1 MFSTQISSRTAL
13 TFAAGLT
20 LAGCNLA
27 PKYVRPELSVPAATP
42 SGPAYAATDAAG
54 AIMPADTSWE
64 VFFTDDRLRRV
75 IRTALENNRDLR
87 VAVANVAQARA
98 QYSVQRSNLFPTI
111 AASGSATY
119 QKSPFGAVGGGLAG
133 GTGTGGTGT
142 GGTGT
147 GGTGTGGTGTG
158 TGGTG
163 GTGGGTGGTGSSVVS
178 SGRADIYSANVGISA
193 WQIDLFGR
201 VRNLTQAQQ
210 EQYFA
215 TEENRNAAQVS
226 LIAEIATQ
234 WLTMAADQDRLK
246 IARDTER
253 AFGQTVKLTQDRFR
267 IGIASELEVRQA
279 STSYDQAR
287 SDIADATTLIAQDQN
302 ALNLLAGTT
311 LTADML
317 PARLD
322 TTSPTLENLP
332 ANLPSQVLLR
342 RPDIA
347 SAEHQL
353 IAANANIG
361 AARAAFFPNISL
373 TAAFGTIS
381 LGLSNLFGNGSQN
394 WSVAPSVSQ
403 TLFDFGRNKGNLRY
417 AQATRDAAVA
427 TYEKSIQTGFREVA
441 DALARRGTIG
451 AQLQAQTSLRD
462 NAAGAFKLS
471 ELRFRAGIDTF
482 LNTLDSQRS
491 LYTAQQSLLAARLT
505 RDSNSVELY
514 RALGGGVTTTQS
526 PDPRPQN

>member
-1 MFSTQISSRTAL
+1 MFSFKISSRTAL

-42 SGPAYAATDAAG
+42 VGPAYAATDAAG

-87 VAVANVAQARA
+87 VSVANVAQARA
-98 QYSVQRSNLFPTI
+98 QYRVQRADLFPTL
-111 AASGSATY
+111 AANGSASY
-119 QKSPFGAVGGGLAG
+119 AKSPFGAVGGGV
-133 GTGTGGTGT
+133 TGGTGT
-142 GGTGT
+142 
-147 GGTGTGGTGTG
+147 GTGTG

-163 GTGGGTGGTGSSVVS
+163 GAGTVTTS
-178 SGRADIYSANVGISA
+178 SGRTDIYSANLGISS
-193 WQIDLFGR
+193 WEIDLFGR
-201 VRNLTQAQQ
+201 IRNLTQAQQ

-215 TEENRNAAQVS
+215 AEENRNAAQVS

-246 IARDTER
+246 IARDTEK

-311 LTADML
+311 LGADVL
-317 PARLD
+317 PARLEE
-322 TTSPTLENLP
+322 TSPTLSNLP
-332 ANLPSQVLLR
+332 SNLPSQVLLR

-381 LGLSNLFGNGSQN
+381 LGLSNLFGSGSQN

-482 LNTLDSQRS
+482 LTTLDSQRS
-491 LYTAQQSLLAARLT
+491 LYSAQQTLLAARLT

-514 RALGGGVTTTQS
+514 RALGGGVTTTAS
-526 PDPRPQN
+526 PDPRRQ

>member
-1 MFSTQISSRTAL
+1 MLTPMLSRKTAL
-13 TFAAGLT
+13 VFAAGLT

-27 PKYVRPELSVPAATP
+27 PKYVRPESVVPVATP
-42 SGPAYAATDAAG
+42 VGPAYAATDAAG

-87 VAVANVAQARA
+87 VSVANVAQARA
-98 QYSVQRSNLFPTI
+98 QYRVQRADLFPTL
-111 AASGSATY
+111 AANGGATY
-119 QKSPFGAVGGGLAG
+119 QKSPFGVVGGGAG
-133 GTGTGGTGT
+133 G
-142 GGTGT
+142 
-147 GGTGTGGTGTG
+147 G

-163 GTGGGTGGTGSSVVS
+163 GTGGGTGGGAVS
-178 SGRADIYSANVGISA
+178 SGRADIYSANVGVSA
-193 WQIDLFGR
+193 WEIDLFGR

-215 TEENRNAAQVS
+215 AEENRNAAQVS
-226 LIAEIATQ
+226 LIAQIATQ

-246 IARDTER
+246 IAQDT
-253 AFGQTVKLTQDRFR
+253 AKAYGQTVKLTQDRFR

-317 PARLD
+317 PARLEE
-322 TTSPTLENLP
+322 TSPTLENLP

-381 LGLSNLFGNGSQN
+381 LGLSNLFGSGTQN

-403 TLFDFGRNKGNLRY
+403 TLFDFGKNKGNLRY

-514 RALGGGVTTTQS
+514 RALGGGVTTTPS
-526 PDPRPQN
+526 SDPRPQN

>member
-1 MFSTQISSRTAL
+1 MLTPMLSRKTAL
-13 TFAAGLT
+13 VFAAGLT

-27 PKYVRPELSVPAATP
+27 PKYVRPESAVPVATP
-42 SGPAYAATDAAG
+42 VGPAYAATDAAG

-87 VAVANVAQARA
+87 VSVANVAQARA
-98 QYSVQRSNLFPTI
+98 QYRVQRADLFPTL
-111 AASGSATY
+111 AANGGATY
-119 QKSPFGAVGGGLAG
+119 QKSPFGVVGGGAG
-133 GTGTGGTGT
+133 G
-142 GGTGT
+142 
-147 GGTGTGGTGTG
+147 G

-163 GTGGGTGGTGSSVVS
+163 GTGGGTGSGAVS
-178 SGRADIYSANVGISA
+178 SGRADIYSANVGVSA
-193 WQIDLFGR
+193 WEIDLFGR

-215 TEENRNAAQVS
+215 AEENRNAAQVS
-226 LIAEIATQ
+226 LIAQIATQ

-246 IARDTER
+246 IAQDT
-253 AFGQTVKLTQDRFR
+253 AKAYGQTVKLTQDRFR

-317 PARLD
+317 PARLEE
-322 TTSPTLENLP
+322 TSPTLENLP

-381 LGLSNLFGNGSQN
+381 LGLSNLFGSGTQN

-403 TLFDFGRNKGNLRY
+403 TLFDFGKNKGNLRY

-514 RALGGGVTTTQS
+514 RALGGGVTTTPS
-526 PDPRPQN
+526 SDPRPQN

>member
-1 MFSTQISSRTAL
+1 MFSTKISRRTAL

-27 PKYVRPELSVPAATP
+27 PKYVRPELSVPVATP
-42 SGPAYAATDAAG
+42 AGPAYAATDAAG
-54 AIMPADTSWE
+54 AIMPADTAWE
-64 VFFTDDRLRRV
+64 AFFTDDRLRRV
-75 IRTALENNRDLR
+75 IRTALDNNRDLR
-87 VAVANVAQARA
+87 VSVANVAQARA
-98 QYSVQRSNLFPTI
+98 QYRVQRADLFPTL
-111 AASGSATY
+111 AANGGATY
-119 QKSPFGAVGGGLAG
+119 QKSPFGVVGGG
-133 GTGTGGTGT
+133 TGG
-142 GGTGT
+142 
-147 GGTGTGGTGTG
+147 G

-163 GTGGGTGGTGSSVVS
+163 GTGGGTGGGAVS
-178 SGRADIYSANVGISA
+178 SGRADIYTANVGVSA
-193 WQIDLFGR
+193 WEIDLFGR

-215 TEENRNAAQVS
+215 AEENRNAAQVS

-287 SDIADATTLIAQDQN
+287 SDIAEATTLIAQDQN
-302 ALNLLAGTT
+302 ALNLLAGTS

-317 PARLD
+317 PARLEE
-322 TTSPTLENLP
+322 TSPTLENLP
-332 ANLPSQVLLR
+332 ANLPSEVLLR

-353 IAANANIG
+353 VAANANIG

-381 LGLSNLFGNGSQN
+381 LGLSNLFGSGTQN

-514 RALGGGVTTTQS
+514 RALGGGVTTTAS
-526 PDPRPQN
+526 SDARRPN

>member
-1 MFSTQISSRTAL
+1 MFSTKISSRTAL

-27 PKYVRPELSVPAATP
+27 PKYVRPELSVPVATP
-42 SGPAYAATDAAG
+42 AGPAYAATDAAG
-54 AIMPADTSWE
+54 AIMPADTAWE
-64 VFFTDDRLRRV
+64 AFFTDDRLRRV
-75 IRTALENNRDLR
+75 IRTALDNNRDLR
-87 VAVANVAQARA
+87 VSVANVAQARA
-98 QYSVQRSNLFPTI
+98 QYRVQRADLFPTL
-111 AASGSATY
+111 AANGGATY
-119 QKSPFGAVGGGLAG
+119 QKSPFGVVGGG
-133 GTGTGGTGT
+133 TGG
-142 GGTGT
+142 
-147 GGTGTGGTGTG
+147 G

-163 GTGGGTGGTGSSVVS
+163 GTGGGTGGGAVS
-178 SGRADIYSANVGISA
+178 SGRADIYTANVGVSA
-193 WQIDLFGR
+193 WEIDLFGR

-215 TEENRNAAQVS
+215 AEENRNAAQVS

-287 SDIADATTLIAQDQN
+287 SDIAEATTLIAQDQN

-317 PARLD
+317 PARLEE
-322 TTSPTLENLP
+322 TSPTLENLP
-332 ANLPSQVLLR
+332 ANLPSEVLLR

-353 IAANANIG
+353 VAANANIG

-381 LGLSNLFGNGSQN
+381 LGLSNLFGSGTQN

-514 RALGGGVTTTQS
+514 RALGGGVTTTAS
-526 PDPRPQN
+526 PDARRPN

>member
-1 MFSTQISSRTAL
+1 MLTAMLSRKTAL
-13 TFAAGLT
+13 VFAAGLT

-27 PKYVRPELSVPAATP
+27 PKYVRPELAVPTATP
-42 SGPAYAATDAAG
+42 VGPAYAATDAAG

-64 VFFTDDRLRRV
+64 AFFTDDRLRRV

-87 VAVANVAQARA
+87 VSVANVAQARA
-98 QYSVQRSNLFPTI
+98 QYRVQRADLFPTL

-119 QKSPFGAVGGGLAG
+119 QKSPFGAVGGGA
-133 GTGTGGTGT
+133 
-142 GGTGT
+142 
-147 GGTGTGGTGTG
+147 TGGTGTG
-158 TGGTG
+158 TGGG
-163 GTGGGTGGTGSSVVS
+163 AGTGAGSSVVS
-178 SGRADIYSANVGISA
+178 SGRADIYSANLGVSA
-193 WQIDLFGR
+193 WEIDLFGR

-215 TEENRNAAQVS
+215 AEENRNAAQVS
-226 LIAEIATQ
+226 LIAQIATQ

-246 IARDTER
+246 IARDTEK
-253 AFGQTVKLTQDRFR
+253 AYGQTVKLTQDRFR

-317 PARLD
+317 PARLEE
-322 TTSPTLENLP
+322 TTPTL
-332 ANLPSQVLLR
+332 ANLPSNLPSEVLLR

-347 SAEHQL
+347 AAEHQL

-403 TLFDFGRNKGNLRY
+403 TLFDFGKNKGNLRY

-441 DALARRGTIG
+441 DALARRGTIS

-462 NAAGAFKLS
+462 NAAGAFRLS

-482 LNTLDSQRS
+482 LTTLDSQRS
-491 LYTAQQSLLAARLT
+491 LYTAQQTLLAARLT

-514 RALGGGVTTTQS
+514 RALGGGVTTTPS
-526 PDPRPQN
+526 SDPRPQN